1 MTNNTEIVT
10 NNPWTCKDV
19 RGMCTCEVC
28 SDYRGALRNEI
39 GLRNAALAREAQI
52 ENLRRGGWVR

>member
-1 MTNNTEIVT
+1 MNTAATQTEIVT
-10 NNPWTCKDV
+10 NNPWTCKNV

-39 GLRNAALAREAQI
+39 GLRNAEIARQRDYTA
-52 ENLRRGGWVR
+52 RGAV